1 MSPPQTTS
9 RTFILAGGLGTRLA
23 HLTKDLPKP
32 MASVG
37 GRPFLEWQIESFRAQ
52 GFRDFVL
59 LVGHRKEAIVDHFG
73 DGSGFGVTIEY
84 SVEEEL
90 LGTGGA
96 FLQAL
101 ERFPCETFVL
111 ANGDTYFP
119 VPLGSLLAR
128 SRSEPGSVWLAA
140 KLVRKPDRY
149 GTIAVDDRGE
159 ILSFREKNPRL
170 DEGFINGGVYC
181 GVSSVFEGRAVL
193 RCSMETDL
201 FPRLLSERRLRCLAF
216 GEPFIDIGVPRDF
229 QLAQTLIPRWHAQ
242 EKKRALFVDRDGV
255 VIEDTGYL
263 SRPEDV
269 HLIPGC
275 LELLRKARALGY
287 LLIVVTNQA
296 GVAKGKM
303 TSEDVDRV
311 NGRMQA
317 ELAKLGVA
325 LDDIFVCP
333 YHPDGTVPEYAAS
346 SLDRK
351 PSPGMVLKAAEKW
364 GLDLEKSIMVG
375 DKDSDVIVNTVLRSK
390 TIPGRYKLKKIAAI
404 STFDEISQL
413 LEST

>member
-1 MSPPQTTS
+1 MSLPQTTS
-9 RTFILAGGLGTRLA
+9 RIFILAGGLGTRLA

-52 GFRDFVL
+52 GYRDFVL

-73 DGSGFGVTIEY
+73 DGSGFGVAIEY

-119 VPLGSLLAR
+119 VPLDSLLAR
-128 SRSEPGSVWLAA
+128 SRSAPGSVWLAA
-140 KLVRKPDRY
+140 KLVPKPDRY
-149 GTIAVDDRGE
+149 GTIVVDDRGE
-159 ILSFREKNPRL
+159 IRSFREKDPRL

-181 GVSSVFEGRAVL
+181 GPASAFAGLAAS

-201 FPRLLSERRLRCLAF
+201 FPRLLGERRLRCLAF
-216 GEPFIDIGVPRDF
+216 GEPFIDIGIPEDF
-229 QLAQTLIPRWHAQ
+229 RLAQTLIPRWHAQ
-242 EKKRALFVDRDGV
+242 GKRRALFLDRDGIL
-255 VIEDTGYL
+255 IEDTGYV

-269 HLIPGC
+269 RILPEC
-275 LELLRKARALGY
+275 LDLLRKARSLGY
-287 LLIVVTNQA
+287 FLIVVSNQA

-303 TSEDVDRV
+303 TMEDVDRV

-317 ELAKLGVA
+317 ELAKLGVP

-333 YHPDGTVPEYAAS
+333 YHPDGTVPGYAAS

-351 PSPGMVLKAAEKW
+351 PGPGMILKAAEKW
-364 GLDLEKSIMVG
+364 DLDLEKSLLVG

-390 TIPGRYKLKKIAAI
+390 IVPGRYDVSNLGAVA
-404 STFDEISQL
+404 SYAEISKM
-413 LEST
+413 LERP